1 MIVDGLSLGTGLR
14 VIVSGYI
21 FVLLAD
27 EPILYLQRNSF
38 FTVREERKLLDP
50 KKDSRK
56 AIELLYH
63 EVSNSTHSNLTKQKK
78 FCNENW

>member
-1 MIVDGLSLGTGLR
+1 MGGFR
-14 VIVSGYI
+14 VIVDGYI

-50 KKDSRK
+50 KKDNRK

-63 EVSNSTHSNLTKQKK
+63 EVSHPTLSNLTKQKQV
-78 FCNENW
+78 CNENR

>member
-1 MIVDGLSLGTGLR
+1 MRSLRVVVDGLS
-14 VIVSGYI
+14 I

-38 FTVREERKLLDP
+38 FSLREERKLLDP
-50 KKDSRK
+50 KKDCRK

-63 EVSNSTHSNLTKQKK
+63 EVSHLKSNKPEIVLY
-78 FCNENW
+78 

>member
-1 MIVDGLSLGTGLR
+1 MWGGMR
-14 VIVSGYI
+14 VIVDGYI

-63 EVSNSTHSNLTKQKK
+63 EVSHPTHLTPPTQTQSNTPRAK
-78 FCNENW
+78 